1 MRFLFF
7 ENFHFERKK
16 NFERHVVKSWS
27 FVELGVNLVRKSI
40 RLTFPV
46 QENFNVK
53 IRTDGKIRIST

>member
-7 ENFHFERKK
+7 ENFHFWEKK
-16 NFERHVVKSWS
+16 KLWESRVFQSWS

-46 QENFNVK
+46 QENFKYKDQNW
-53 IRTDGKIRIST
+53 REN